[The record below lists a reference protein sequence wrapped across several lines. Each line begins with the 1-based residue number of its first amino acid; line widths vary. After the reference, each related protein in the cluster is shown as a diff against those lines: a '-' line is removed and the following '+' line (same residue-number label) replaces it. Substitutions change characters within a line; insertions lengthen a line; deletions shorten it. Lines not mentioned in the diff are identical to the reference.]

1 MSAVAPVAGTVTYE
15 EPTVTYEE
23 LLERARAG
31 RLGPDPATLR
41 IAVAFV
47 TRQAVRHDG
56 RGTGYRN
63 EVLSLRLAGAVGSC
77 AVEPGTLPDAAIDD
91 CVGADVARLL
101 DHPLL
106 PVRVAALDAYLMHV
120 RPHTPENG
128 ARPFALPAGTSLE
141 KSRARARAVVE
152 LLDLPPGAIV
162 LVVGVVNSLL
172 EALRSQGLRYVPC
185 DLKGGITEWGEE
197 VVTDAPDAAE
207 RCDALLVSGM
217 TLSNGSFEPLRRHA
231 LSYGKQLVMFAQTG
245 SAVLPR
251 FLGHGVSAVCA
262 EPYPFFWLDAG
273 AGTLHRYRRDDA
285 HSAPAV
291 DPAARPAVDPTV
303 RPTADPAGGR
313 TADPVAGPTAGSPV
327 DPAAGSPVGSPV
339 VTTAALA
346 PGVGR

>member
-1 MSAVAPVAGTVTYE
+1 MSTVAPVTGAVTYD
-15 EPTVTYEE
+15 E

-31 RLGPDPATLR
+31 LLGPDPATLR

-77 AVEPGTLPDAAIDD
+77 AVEPGALPDAAIDD

-101 DHPLL
+101 DHPLP

-120 RPHTPENG
+120 RPHTPANG
-128 ARPFALPAGTSLE
+128 ARPYPLPAGTSLE

-152 LLDLPPGAIV
+152 LLDLPPDATV

-172 EALRSQGLRYVPC
+172 EALRSRGLRYVPC
-185 DLKGGITEWGEE
+185 DLKGGVTEWGEE
-197 VVTDAPDAAE
+197 VVTDALGAAG

-217 TLSNGSFEPLRRHA
+217 TLSNGTFEPLRHHA
-231 LSYGKQLVMFAQTG
+231 LSHGKQLVMFTQTG

-273 AGTLHRYRRDDA
+273 AGTLHRYRQDEPQ
-285 HSAPAV
+285 SA
-291 DPAARPAVDPTV
+291 T
-303 RPTADPAGGR
+303 
-313 TADPVAGPTAGSPV
+313 TAGSASCPV
-327 DPAAGSPVGSPV
+327 S
-339 VTTAALA
+339 
-346 PGVGR
+346 GVGR

>member
-1 MSAVAPVAGTVTYE
+1 MTAVAPVARTATATYD
-15 EPTVTYEE
+15 E
-23 LLERARAG
+23 LLERARSG
-31 RLGPDPATLR
+31 ELGPDPRASR

-77 AVEPGTLPDAAIDD
+77 AVEPGALPDAAIDD
-91 CVGADVARLL
+91 CAGADVARLL

-120 RPHTPENG
+120 RPHTPQNG
-128 ARPFALPAGTSLE
+128 AHSFPLPAGTSLE

-152 LLDLPPGAIV
+152 LLDLPTGATV

-172 EALRSQGLRYVPC
+172 EALRSRGLGYVPC
-185 DLKGGITEWGEE
+185 DLKGGVTEWGEE
-197 VVTDAPDAAE
+197 IVTDALDEAAD

-217 TLSNGSFEPLRRHA
+217 TLGNGTFEPLRRHA
-231 LSYGKQLVMFAQTG
+231 LAHGKQLVMFAQTG

-262 EPYPFFWLDAG
+262 EPYPFFWLDG
-273 AGTLHRYRRDDA
+273 GPGTLHRYRLDGPG
-285 HSAPAV
+285 SQSVPGSGS
-291 DPAARPAVDPTV
+291 PS
-303 RPTADPAGGR
+303 GGR
-313 TADPVAGPTAGSPV
+313 
-327 DPAAGSPVGSPV
+327 
-339 VTTAALA
+339 
-346 PGVGR
+346 R